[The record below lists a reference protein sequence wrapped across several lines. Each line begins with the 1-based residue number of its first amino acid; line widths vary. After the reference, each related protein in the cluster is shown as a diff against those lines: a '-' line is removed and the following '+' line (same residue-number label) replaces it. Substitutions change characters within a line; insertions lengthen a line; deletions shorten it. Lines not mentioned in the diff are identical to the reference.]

1 MEIGWNCFID
11 VWKIY
16 IMGYQRWYILGIEF
30 VIPLI
35 LKATKTIINSIVSK
49 NDRIYVGIQL
59 PPPKLTHNKGLLSG
73 KIKHEAPPLSLG
85 ES

>member
-1 MEIGWNCFID
+1 MVYPRDRICYTFD
-11 VWKIY
+11 
-16 IMGYQRWYILGIEF
+16 F
-30 VIPLI
+30 
-35 LKATKTIINSIVSK
+35 KATKTIINSIVSN

>member
-1 MEIGWNCFID
+1 MVYPRDRICYTFD
-11 VWKIY
+11 FKS
-16 IMGYQRWYILGIEF
+16 
-30 VIPLI
+30 
-35 LKATKTIINSIVSK
+35 TKTIINSIVSN